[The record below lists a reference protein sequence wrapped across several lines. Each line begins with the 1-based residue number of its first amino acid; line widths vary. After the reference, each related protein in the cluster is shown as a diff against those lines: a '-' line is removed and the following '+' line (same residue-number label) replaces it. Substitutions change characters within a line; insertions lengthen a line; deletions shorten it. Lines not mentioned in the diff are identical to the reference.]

1 MADDKKTAAQAD
13 KDGADKKKGGGGN
26 PLVTLIGVPL
36 VTVGALAAAV
46 WFGGPIFM
54 ARLKP
59 VEPRHKIEHAEEGEE
74 EAEGGKK
81 EEGGKE
87 AEEGELKE
95 IQGLIV
101 DLRDDSGAQRHL
113 KLGIG
118 IDLKK
123 KLGEEEMKKIVPH
136 AKDAI
141 LEYLRA
147 LSYDYVVAPQNF
159 PEVKKQIT
167 DRIVKEVG
175 KSKVKHVLIT
185 DFIVQ

>member
-1 MADDKKTAAQAD
+1 
-13 KDGADKKKGGGGN
+13 
-26 PLVTLIGVPL
+26 
-36 VTVGALAAAV
+36 
-46 WFGGPIFM
+46 
-54 ARLKP
+54 
-59 VEPRHKIEHAEEGEE
+59 
-74 EAEGGKK
+74 
-81 EEGGKE
+81 
-87 AEEGELKE
+87 
-95 IQGLIV
+95 
-101 DLRDDSGAQRHL
+101 
-113 KLGIG
+113 
-118 IDLKK
+118 
-123 KLGEEEMKKIVPH
+123 MKKIVPH